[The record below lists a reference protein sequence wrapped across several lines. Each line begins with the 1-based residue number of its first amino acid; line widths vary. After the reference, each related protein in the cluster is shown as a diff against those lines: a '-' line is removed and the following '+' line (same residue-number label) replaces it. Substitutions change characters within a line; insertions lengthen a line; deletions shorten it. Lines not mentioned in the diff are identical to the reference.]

1 MPPEGPGDNAAQPV
15 WASPRPVP
23 MPSGPLAAA
32 LAYILWGLFPLYI
45 KQVAQVPA
53 LEIVLHRSAWS
64 LLFVF
69 GLLLWLRH
77 FAWLGPKALL
87 LIDAVRGSN
96 TWRPMS
102 RSTAAGISDG

>member
-45 KQVAQVPA
+45 KQVVQVPA

-64 LLFVF
+64 LLLDRKSV
-69 GLLLWLRH
+69 
-77 FAWLGPKALL
+77 
-87 LIDAVRGSN
+87 V
-96 TWRPMS
+96 
-102 RSTAAGISDG
+102 